1 MNKKYKSSYAVDL
14 YIRADQYLVELIMT
28 RNAKKN
34 KESLPHKFWNIPK
47 FGKQFRMQIK
57 FANELLSEYS
67 EAEVFA
73 ALRSKKGQC
82 IYSLGA
88 KKTMI
93 EPLIEAI
100 RKNKAEKNSVGVECE
115 MDELDIYEDIEQIPE
130 KDLHNKNLWSKL
142 G

>member
-1 MNKKYKSSYAVDL
+1 M
-14 YIRADQYLVELIMT
+14 VELIMT

-57 FANELLSEYS
+57 FANELLAEYS
-67 EAEVFA
+67 EAEVFE
-73 ALRSKKGQC
+73 ALRSKKGQR

-93 EPLIEAI
+93 GPLIEEM
-100 RKNKAEKNSVGVECE
+100 RKNNAGKNSTHTAECGVDDFIV
-115 MDELDIYEDIEQIPE
+115 DEDTEQMPE
-130 KDLHNKNLWSKL
+130 KDIYNNNNLWSKL